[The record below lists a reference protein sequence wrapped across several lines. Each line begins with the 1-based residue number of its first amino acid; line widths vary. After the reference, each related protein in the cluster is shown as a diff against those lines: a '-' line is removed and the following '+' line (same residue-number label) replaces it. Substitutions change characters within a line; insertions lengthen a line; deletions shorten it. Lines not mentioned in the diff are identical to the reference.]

1 MDGLTE
7 DGIAVLIPEILAV
20 LVLERFQLQSRLV
33 IHEPCAVCTVGLEDG
48 EVQCQHIVKA
58 DVPGYRYADFG
69 SFGITQNAPRHIDAG
84 AVDEGGL
91 LSLAETL
98 GKLNHKVSFQIK
110 AEVADEIGLDGG
122 DDSQLVS
129 GHILLRETLCGGGNG
144 AVFGY
149 PRREIIVVGEPDL
162 AVALGGIHNG
172 ADPAEEVIFVQGSS
186 ILGGSAL
193 REQIG
198 VGEAVLA
205 VNEVTVGFVAAT
217 HGLPKAVVVAADTG
231 SYVLVVDVIM
241 RTRKC
246 KGEFVA
252 AQPPYGYMKDPDV
265 KRKIIPNP
273 DTAPVVRKIF
283 DLALEG
289 KTPAEI
295 AVVLNDYKLET
306 PSTYYMRMNPDSK
319 KFRTSSKEACWTV
332 SNVREILKRREYT
345 GVMVMNQRRWKGL
358 DNPRTVWTD
367 ESEWQIIPDCH
378 EAIVSE
384 SEFEEAQKVFRK
396 IRKGYDRS
404 PDQYLLRSLVHCGA
418 CGRTMQRQ
426 KHSPVIYYTC
436 LKSVSNRETACPV
449 GERFIE
455 ADLERIVKNDLLEK
469 LRLLVDADDRLY
481 AAAAASEGTEENLRF
496 RLEQIEKRM
505 KQISVSR
512 VSAYERYA
520 EGRLQ
525 RDIYLMERDK
535 LNAENDRLSAEK
547 ERLEKELLSLS
558 QSRNRE
564 LTETCDLARRTL
576 TADELTNEMLLF
588 FIDRVNVYSGMRVEI
603 IYRFSDEIAR
613 LIGQENTAE

>member
-1 MDGLTE
+1 MKKLYLYIRLSDADDDLKFKTESESIANQRTLLYRFIRARREFDGYE
-7 DGIAVLIPEILAV
+7 VVEFIDDGYSGTNGNRPSFERMIESLKNGEANVVICKDFSRFFRDYVEIGDYLERIFPFLGVRFIAVNDGYDSDDYKGSTAGMEVVMKYIV
-20 LVLERFQLQSRLV
+20 YSYYSRDLSQK
-33 IHEPCAVCTVGLEDG
+33 IKTVM
-48 EVQCQHIVKA
+48 
-58 DVPGYRYADFG
+58 
-69 SFGITQNAPRHIDAG
+69 S
-84 AVDEGGL
+84 
-91 LSLAETL
+91 
-98 GKLNHKVSFQIK
+98 
-110 AEVADEIGLDGG
+110 
-122 DDSQLVS
+122 
-129 GHILLRETLCGGGNG
+129 
-144 AVFGY
+144 
-149 PRREIIVVGEPDL
+149 
-162 AVALGGIHNG
+162 
-172 ADPAEEVIFVQGSS
+172 
-186 ILGGSAL
+186 
-193 REQIG
+193 
-198 VGEAVLA
+198 
-205 VNEVTVGFVAAT
+205 
-217 HGLPKAVVVAADTG
+217 
-231 SYVLVVDVIM
+231 
-241 RTRKC
+241 TRKS

-252 AQPPYGYMKDPDV
+252 SQAPYGYMKDPDV

-306 PSTYYMRMNPDSK
+306 PSAYYMRMNPDSK

-345 GVMVMNQRRWKGL
+345 GVMVMNQRHWKGL

-384 SEFEEAQKVFRK
+384 SEYEEAQKVFRK

-426 KHSPVIYYTC
+426 KHSPVVYYTC

-481 AAAAASEGTEENLRF
+481 AAAAASEGTEENIRF

-505 KQISVSR
+505 KQISLKR
-512 VSAYERYA
+512 TGAYERYA
-520 EGRLQ
+520 DG
-525 RDIYLMERDK
+525 YLDRELYLAERDK
-535 LNAENDRLSAEK
+535 LYAEADTLTEEK
-547 ERLEKELLSLS
+547 DKLEKELLSLTRS
-558 QSRNRE
+558 KNKDMEDAVNKVQDVLS
-564 LTETCDLARRTL
+564 AS
-576 TADELTNEMLLF
+576 ELTNEMLLF

-613 LIGQENTAE
+613 AIEDMKNG